1 MCVCVVKPVLL
12 TLHFPP
18 PRTDVIMLSRPAKFN
33 SATRA
38 SISLLSSLAYAATD
52 LYMSRAAPT
61 QPVACLAM
69 NDATIIAVT
78 KSRSRIRTQRSVR
91 ANGHHHTSR
100 PPTSH
105 PPYLRH
111 ANGEYWQPC
120 AKRTRYRHSHAE
132 SCLHANHV
140 RDRHRLIVL
149 QCKPRRT
156 CEM

>member
-1 MCVCVVKPVLL
+1 MVKPVLL

-18 PRTDVIMLSRPAKFN
+18 PCTDVIMLSRPAKFN
-33 SATRA
+33 SSTRA
-38 SISLLSSLAYAATD
+38 SISQLA
-52 LYMSRAAPT
+52 
-61 QPVACLAM
+61 
-69 NDATIIAVT
+69 
-78 KSRSRIRTQRSVR
+78 RIRGHGSGGYVGSSTSSTRGLPSHERRYDNRGNQEQITHSDPTKRARQRPSP
-91 ANGHHHTSR
+91 HITSR

-149 QCKPRRT
+149 QCKPSRT